1 MASYASVEEIKA
13 SLSDSL
19 GAGVTKYDT
28 ILSTLA
34 IRASR
39 YIDAIFNKPADAFLA
54 SGSSARLFNGNNQPL
69 IHIDEIVSVETV
81 EASFDGLA
89 FIEFAAGTYN
99 LMPYNLPPYWG
110 IQTAFNNA
118 FGYFPRGNANVR
130 VTGIWGFSTAVP
142 DLIKQATIIQATRWW
157 KRGQSAYGDAFSNQL
172 TGGLE
177 FVKGI
182 DPDVKIMME
191 SGNFSRLAL

>member
-19 GAGVTKYDT
+19 GAGVTKYDS
-28 ILSTLA
+28 ILATLA
-34 IRASR
+34 TRASR

-54 SGSSARLFNGNNQPL
+54 STSSARLFNGNNKTV
-69 IHIDEIVSVETV
+69 IHIDEAVSVSSV
-81 EASFDGLA
+81 EVSFDGLVFTA
-89 FIEFAAGTYN
+89 FQAGTYN

-118 FGYFPRGNANVR
+118 FGYFPKGNANVR
-130 VTGIWGFSTAVP
+130 VTAIWGFSTAVP
-142 DLIKQATIIQATRWW
+142 DLIKQATIIQTVRWW

-182 DPDVKIMME
+182 DPDVKIMMQ